1 MKTFGETM
9 RAAMDAK
16 GMKPV
21 DIWRGSDIL
30 TQPYI
35 SKLLTNRVTDPTF
48 AKACAIIDRLGMT
61 LQEFAD
67 LQDAD

>member
-1 MKTFGETM
+1 MRTFGETM
-9 RAAMDAK
+9 RLAMDER
-16 GMKPV
+16 GLRPV
-21 DIWRGSDIL
+21 DIWRDSPIL

-67 LQDAD
+67 LQDAG